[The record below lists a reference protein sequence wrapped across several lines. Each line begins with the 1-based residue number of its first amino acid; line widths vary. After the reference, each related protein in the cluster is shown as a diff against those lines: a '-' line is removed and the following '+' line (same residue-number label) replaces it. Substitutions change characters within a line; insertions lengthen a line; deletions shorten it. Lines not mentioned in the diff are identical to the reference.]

1 MFEDEKKENQEQNTV
16 NIPVVEE
23 KPVVQESS
31 AEADVIQNP
40 VKNQDEVVAER
51 KEEDYLNEI
60 NRLQEEYK
68 QYQKAKREALERQKK
83 EEAAKAAAL
92 NQRKGLGSFP
102 TILISVGAATMIF
115 ILIFCALA
123 FFPSKDESFLSQIF
137 SDVTIIQQ
145 NSTITGTPGTSTD
158 IGGTTVNP
166 GDNVNITV
174 ESDSIAAAVYAK
186 VVNSVVGIEVTKVDG
201 GKWNQTETTYSQGS
215 GIVYSSDGTIVTN
228 YHVIEAAVNKNTGK
242 LNSSFNIYAYFDTKL
257 TQFTKDVTLVGYDVA
272 SDIAVLK
279 FNIKGV
285 QPITVANS
293 DEITIGEPV
302 VAIGCPGG
310 LDFMNSVS
318 EGIVSGTNR
327 AIAVSNT
334 EMVYDLIQTTA
345 AINPGN
351 SGGALLN
358 SRGELVGIC
367 AMKLSDINYEGMGF
381 AISSN
386 TVKKIV
392 ESIRKYGYYNKPV
405 LGVTIDTTYSMA
417 VAQSNG
423 WPLGAAVT
431 EVTEGSCADKAGIAK
446 NDIITE
452 INSKRIETFIDL
464 RAALLSYSPGET
476 ILVEIYRIDDN
487 KKIIVQVTL
496 DAAQR

>member
-1 MFEDEKKENQEQNTV
+1 M
-16 NIPVVEE
+16 
-23 KPVVQESS
+23 
-31 AEADVIQNP
+31 
-40 VKNQDEVVAER
+40 
-51 KEEDYLNEI
+51 
-60 NRLQEEYK
+60 
-68 QYQKAKREALERQKK
+68 
-83 EEAAKAAAL
+83 
-92 NQRKGLGSFP
+92 
-102 TILISVGAATMIF
+102 
-115 ILIFCALA
+115 
-123 FFPSKDESFLSQIF
+123 
-137 SDVTIIQQ
+137 
-145 NSTITGTPGTSTD
+145 
-158 IGGTTVNP
+158 
-166 GDNVNITV
+166 

>member
-1 MFEDEKKENQEQNTV
+1 MFEDEKKEDQNQNPVYIPAVED
-16 NIPVVEE
+16 IPVVEE
-23 KPVVQESS
+23 GS
-31 AEADVIQNP
+31 AELVDKETAG
-40 VKNQDEVVAER
+40 EVQGEALVD
-51 KEEDYLNEI
+51 KTEEDYLNEM
-60 NRLQEEYK
+60 NRLQEEYR
-68 QYQKAKREALERQKK
+68 QYQKAKKEALEKQKK
-83 EEAAKAAAL
+83 EEAEQAAAL
-92 NQRKGLGSFP
+92 KQKRGLGSFT

-115 ILIFCALA
+115 ILLFCLLA

-137 SDVTIIQQ
+137 SDVTVIQQ
-145 NSTITGTPGTSTD
+145 NSTISGTPGNSTD
-158 IGGTTVNP
+158 IGGTTVKP

-174 ESDSIAAAVYAK
+174 DSNSIASAVYAK
-186 VVNSVVGIEVTKVDG
+186 VVNSVVGIRVTKVEG

-215 GIVYSSDGTIVTN
+215 GIVYSSDGIIVTN
-228 YHVIEAAVNKNTGK
+228 YHVIDAAVNTSTGK

-257 TQFTKDVTLVGYDVA
+257 TQYTREVTLIGYDVA

-279 FNIKGV
+279 YNIKGLS
-285 QPITVANS
+285 PIEIANS

-334 EMVYDLIQTTA
+334 EMVYDLVQTTA

-358 SRGELVGIC
+358 SKGELIGIC

-392 ESIRKYGYYNKPV
+392 ESIKIYGYYNKPV
-405 LGVTIDTTYSMA
+405 LGVTIDTKYDMA
-417 VAQSNG
+417 MAQSNK

-431 EVTEGSCADKAGIAK
+431 EVTEGSCAEKAGIAK
-446 NDIITE
+446 NDIIVA
-452 INSKRIETFIDL
+452 INSKKIETFIDL
-464 RAALLSYSPGET
+464 RAALLSYMPGDK
-476 ILVEIYRIDDN
+476 IFVDVYRIDEN
-487 KKIIVQVTL
+487 KTITVQVTL
-496 DAAQR
+496 DAAKR